1 MDTKT
6 ETGLAARVVSDVVEG
21 LEGALKGWQEMQAR
35 SIAEGVQIDAEAAQ
49 VARSIDRARKLLDPI
64 STMPERPIY

>member
-21 LEGALKGWQEMQAR
+21 FEAALRGWQEMQAR
-35 SIAEGVQIDAEAAQ
+35 SAAEGLDTGAEAAQ
-49 VARSIDRARKLLDPI
+49 VALALDRARKLLG
-64 STMPERPIY
+64 

>member
-21 LEGALKGWQEMQAR
+21 LEAALRGWQEMQAR
-35 SIAEGVQIDAEAAQ
+35 SAAEGLDTGAEKAQ
-49 VARSIDRARKLLDPI
+49 VGLALDRARKLLA
-64 STMPERPIY
+64 

>member
-21 LEGALKGWQEMQAR
+21 LEAALRGWQEMQAR
-35 SIAEGVQIDAEAAQ
+35 SAAEGLDTDAEAAQ
-49 VARSIDRARKLLDPI
+49 VALALDRARKLLA
-64 STMPERPIY
+64 

>member
-21 LEGALKGWQEMQAR
+21 LEAALKGWQEMQAR

-49 VARSIDRARKLLDPI
+49 VALALDRARKLLG
-64 STMPERPIY
+64 

>member
-21 LEGALKGWQEMQAR
+21 LEAALRGWQEMQAQ

-49 VARSIDRARKLLDPI
+49 VELALSRARKLLDPI
-64 STMPERPIY
+64 SRL

>member
-21 LEGALKGWQEMQAR
+21 LQAALSGWQEMQAR
-35 SIAEGVQIDAEAAQ
+35 STAEGVQVAAEAAQ
-49 VARSIDRARKLLDPI
+49 VAAALDRARKLLAPI
-64 STMPERPIY
+64 SRL

>member
-21 LEGALKGWQEMQAR
+21 LEAALRGWQEMQAR

-49 VARSIDRARKLLDPI
+49 VVRSIDRARKLLDAI
-64 STMPERPIY
+64 SRL

>member
-21 LEGALKGWQEMQAR
+21 LQAALRGWQEMQAQAL
-35 SIAEGVQIDAEAAQ
+35 AEGVQVDAEAAQ
-49 VARSIDRARKLLDPI
+49 VAAALDRARKLLDPI
-64 STMPERPIY
+64 SRI

>member
-21 LEGALKGWQEMQAR
+21 LEAALRGWQEMQAR

-49 VARSIDRARKLLDPI
+49 VALALDRARKLLEPI
-64 STMPERPIY
+64 SRL

>member
-21 LEGALKGWQEMQAR
+21 LENALSGWQEMVAR
-35 SIAEGVQIDAEAAQ
+35 AEAEGLDISTEAAT
-49 VARSIDRARKLLDPI
+49 VAQAMGKARYLIGGNSPL
-64 STMPERPIY
+64 

>member
-21 LEGALKGWQEMQAR
+21 LQAALRGWQEMQAQAL
-35 SIAEGVQIDAEAAQ
+35 AEGVQVDAEVAQ
-49 VARSIDRARKLLDPI
+49 VAAALDRARKLLDPI
-64 STMPERPIY
+64 SRI

>member
-21 LEGALKGWQEMQAR
+21 LEAALRGWQEMQAR
-35 SIAEGVQIDAEAAQ
+35 SIAKGVQIDAETAQ
-49 VARSIDRARKLLDPI
+49 VALALDRARKLLA
-64 STMPERPIY
+64 

>member
-21 LEGALKGWQEMQAR
+21 LQ
-35 SIAEGVQIDAEAAQ
+35 AAQ
-49 VARSIDRARKLLDPI
+49 VAAALDRARKLLDPF
-64 STMPERPIY
+64 SRL

>member
-21 LEGALKGWQEMQAR
+21 LENALSGWHEMVAR
-35 SIAEGVQIDAEAAQ
+35 AEAEGLDISTEAAT
-49 VARSIDRARKLLDPI
+49 VAQAINKAKGLIAGPI
-64 STMPERPIY
+64 SRL

>member
-21 LEGALKGWQEMQAR
+21 LEAALRGWQEMRAQ

-49 VARSIDRARKLLDPI
+49 VAHALDRARKLLA
-64 STMPERPIY
+64 

>member
-21 LEGALKGWQEMQAR
+21 LQAALSGWQEMRAQALV
-35 SIAEGVQIDAEAAQ
+35 EGVQVDAEAAQ
-49 VARSIDRARKLLDPI
+49 VAAALDRARKLLV
-64 STMPERPIY
+64 